1 MSLKSILL
9 FISISLCYYSKAQ
22 IDTVYVDSIR
32 KTAMEFSKSVHR
44 IELVALTPYS
54 KTRCYKY
61 LWLFNR
67 KFTYYIPASI
77 IKSSNSPDIST
88 KIKGE
93 MIGDRCDFDMTLKDS
108 LFRAIYYGELKIG
121 HTNCYNPRNGILFY
135 DVENNLIGFIE
146 ICFECS
152 QFLAAGNT
160 PCIARLEPRNMA
172 DLKSFF
178 QYSFHL
184 K

>member
-9 FISISLCYYSKAQ
+9 FISISLCYTSKAQ
-22 IDTVYVDSIR
+22 IDTIYVDSIR
-32 KTAMEFSKSVHR
+32 KTASEFSKSVHR
-44 IELVALTPYS
+44 IELVALIPYS
-54 KTRCYKY
+54 KTRYHKN

-108 LFRAIYYGELKIG
+108 LFQALFYNELVTS
-121 HTNCYNPRNGILFY
+121 HTSCYNPRNGILFY
-135 DVENNLIGFIE
+135 DEENKLIGFIE

-160 PCIARLEPRNMA
+160 PCIARFEPRNMA

-178 QYSFHL
+178 QFSFHL

>member
-9 FISISLCYYSKAQ
+9 FISIPFCYTSKAQ
-22 IDTVYVDSIR
+22 IDTIYVDSVR
-32 KTAMEFSKSVHR
+32 KTASEFSKSVHR
-44 IELVALTPYS
+44 IELVALIPYS
-54 KTRCYKY
+54 KTRYHKY

-108 LFRAIYYGELKIG
+108 LFQA
-121 HTNCYNPRNGILFY
+121 LFY
-135 DVENNLIGFIE
+135 NELVTSHTVVTTPEMVSYSTMKKTSLSALSRSVLNAVSFWLPE
-146 ICFECS
+146 IHHVLLDSS
-152 QFLAAGNT
+152 QG
-160 PCIARLEPRNMA
+160 IW
-172 DLKSFF
+172 
-178 QYSFHL
+178 QI
-184 K
+184 